1 MLEFADLGSGLRLA
15 MRDLEIRGAGNI
27 LGVQQSGQIGAVGF
41 DLYCKL
47 MEDAIR
53 ELKGEHVEEEKE
65 LQVVLKIGGF
75 IPKDYIPHTAQ
86 RLDIYQRLY
95 ALANEAMLGELRA
108 EIVDRFGAPPEPVE
122 KLFHLVGLRALARQL
137 GLQKIERRKQI
148 IVFTFDPATPVP
160 PENIVALLH
169 DHRRLLRFVPD
180 HTLELTLTADSWETV
195 CAAVKKVLQQLA

>member
-1 MLEFADLGSGLRLA
+1 

-47 MEDAIR
+47 MEETIR
-53 ELKGEHVEEEKE
+53 ELKGEPIEEEKE

-95 ALANEAMLGELRA
+95 ALENEEMLGELRA
-108 EIVDRFGAPPEPVE
+108 EITDRFGAPPEPVE
-122 KLFHLVGLRALARQL
+122 KLFRLVELRALARHL
-137 GLQKIERRKQI
+137 GLQKIERRKQTV
-148 IVFTFDPATPVP
+148 VFIFNPATPVP
-160 PENIVALLH
+160 PEKIIALLH
-169 DHRRLLRFVPD
+169 DHRRLLRFVPE
-180 HTLELTLTADSWETV
+180 HTLELTLTAEAWETI
-195 CAAVKKVLQQLA
+195 CDAVKKVLQRLA